1 MDCLADSNEND
12 VMTGQVIVYGV
23 LLLALALFVWGKWRY
38 DVIAL
43 LALLT
48 LTIAGVV
55 PGASAFAGFGHP
67 AVVTV
72 AAVLAVSRGLE
83 NSGLVDLLTR
93 WMSRVGHHPTIQLA
107 ALTALVTV
115 CSAFMNNV
123 GALALLMPV
132 AIRMARRS
140 GHAPSLLLM
149 PLAFGSLLG
158 GMTTL
163 IGTPPNIII
172 ANYRA
177 ETGAGPF
184 SMFDFSPVGMGLAVV
199 GVAFIVLV
207 GWRLIPHRQNPAS
220 AQELF
225 QVGEYLSEVQV
236 PEGSKLIGKTVHHL
250 ETSTESEVTVLGI
263 IRNDRR
269 LLGPS
274 TFEILRADDTLI
286 VAADPE
292 DLQKMLE
299 ASGMTLVAERP
310 KFELLGS
317 EEIRLVEAI
326 VTPASSMPGK
336 TVVKLGLRWR
346 HGINLVAVARQGQSL
361 KQRLKQIK
369 FAVGDILLLQ
379 GPDTALQEALPA
391 LGCLPLAERQLKLGY
406 SRRVFLAVLLFALG
420 LGAAA
425 MGWLPVHVAFVGVTM
440 LMLLVG
446 LLSLRDAYASVNW
459 PIVVLLGAMLPVG
472 QALETTGGADFI
484 ASQMLIWGRSLP
496 PVMTLALVLI
506 GTMFL
511 SDLINNAAAAVLV
524 APIAISLAQGL
535 GVSADPFLMCV
546 AIGASCAFLTPIGHQ
561 SNTLVMVPGG
571 YRFGDY
577 WRMGL
582 PLEILIVAVGLP
594 LIIWRWPFHPGQP

>member
-1 MDCLADSNEND
+1 
-12 VMTGQVIVYGV
+12 MTGQVIVYGV

-48 LTIAGVV
+48 LTITGVV
-55 PGASAFAGFGHP
+55 PGASAFSGFGHP

-93 WMSRVGHHPTIQLA
+93 WMSRVGHHPTMQLA

-184 SMFDFSPVGMGLAVV
+184 SMFDFSPVGMGLAFV
-199 GVAFIVLV
+199 GVGFIVLV

-299 ASGMTLVAERP
+299 ASGMKLVAERP

-379 GPDTALQEALPA
+379 GPETALQEALPA

-459 PIVVLLGAMLPVG
+459 PIVILLGAMLPVG

-484 ASQMLIWGRSLP
+484 ASQMLVWGRSLP

>member
-1 MDCLADSNEND
+1 
-12 VMTGQVIVYGV
+12 MTGQVIVYGV

-48 LTIAGVV
+48 LTITGVV

-93 WMSRVGHHPTIQLA
+93 WMSRVGHHPTMQLA

-184 SMFDFSPVGMGLAVV
+184 SMFDFSPVGMGLAFV
-199 GVAFIVLV
+199 GVGFIVLV

-299 ASGMTLVAERP
+299 ASGMKLVAERP

-379 GPDTALQEALPA
+379 GPETALQEALPA

-459 PIVVLLGAMLPVG
+459 PIVILLGAMLPVG

-484 ASQMLIWGRSLP
+484 ASQMLVWGRSLP

>member
-1 MDCLADSNEND
+1 
-12 VMTGQVIVYGV
+12 MTGQVIVYGV

>member
-1 MDCLADSNEND
+1 
-12 VMTGQVIVYGV
+12 MTGQVIVYGV

-48 LTIAGVV
+48 LTITGVV
-55 PGASAFAGFGHP
+55 PGASAFSGFGHP

-93 WMSRVGHHPTIQLA
+93 WMSRVGHHPTMQLA

-184 SMFDFSPVGMGLAVV
+184 SMFDFSPVGMGLAFV
-199 GVAFIVLV
+199 GVGFIVLV

-299 ASGMTLVAERP
+299 ASGMKLVAERP

-379 GPDTALQEALPA
+379 GPETALQEALPA

-459 PIVVLLGAMLPVG
+459 PIVILLGAMLPVG

-484 ASQMLIWGRSLP
+484 ASQMLVWGRSLP

-582 PLEILIVAVGLP
+582 PLEVLIVAVGLP